1 MLSQRVEQLQDQ
13 RAEDQLVEFNKRLGD
28 IKTNQ
33 ENLKEDCGKDDLAF
47 YDKLSN
53 VLIVAN
59 VFLVLSAVLIF
70 VLTKRQIRKLL

>member
-1 MLSQRVEQLQDQ
+1 MLSQRVEQHQDQ
-13 RAEDQLVEFNKRLGD
+13 KAEDKLDQFNKRLSD
-28 IKTNQ
+28 IKITQ
-33 ENLKEDCGKDDLAF
+33 EELREDCGKDDLAF